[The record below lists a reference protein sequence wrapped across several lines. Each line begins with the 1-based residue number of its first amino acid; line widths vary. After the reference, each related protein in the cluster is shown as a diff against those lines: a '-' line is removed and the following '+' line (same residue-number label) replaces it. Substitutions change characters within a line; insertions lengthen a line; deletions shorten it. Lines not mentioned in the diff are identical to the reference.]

1 MQTVLIVDDVEDYLR
16 SLANALSGDFIVKAA
31 SSLAVAKTAMGDDVD
46 VALVDVRLSDV
57 DETNRDGLVLLEWLR
72 AEYPEAPVIVMS
84 AYRDFD
90 VAVEAL
96 NLGAACFL
104 RKPIELRELRGLL
117 EALATNT
124 GQLRRQPG
132 SQE

>member
-90 VAVEAL
+90 VAV
-96 NLGAACFL
+96 
-104 RKPIELRELRGLL
+104 
-117 EALATNT
+117 
-124 GQLRRQPG
+124 
-132 SQE
+132 